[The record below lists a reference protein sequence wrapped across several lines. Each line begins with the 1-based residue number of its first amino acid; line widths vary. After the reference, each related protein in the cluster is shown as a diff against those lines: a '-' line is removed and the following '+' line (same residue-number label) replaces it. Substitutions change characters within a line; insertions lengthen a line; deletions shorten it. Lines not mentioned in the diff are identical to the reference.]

1 MTEENRCMSTGF
13 IMKKISMRKK
23 IFLPLKGGTRSFPC
37 ESYEEEK
44 SFARLQDIVY
54 VAIMSSVCYVY

>member
-1 MTEENRCMSTGF
+1 MTEENRCLHTGF

-23 IFLPLKGGTRSFPC
+23 IFLLLKGGTRVFPC

-44 SFARLQDIVY
+44 SFLLVY
-54 VAIMSSVCYVY
+54 KI

>member
-1 MTEENRCMSTGF
+1 MRREIKEENRCFHTGF

-23 IFLPLKGGTRSFPC
+23 IFLLLKGGTRVFLC

-44 SFARLQDIVY
+44 SFLLVY
-54 VAIMSSVCYVY
+54 KI